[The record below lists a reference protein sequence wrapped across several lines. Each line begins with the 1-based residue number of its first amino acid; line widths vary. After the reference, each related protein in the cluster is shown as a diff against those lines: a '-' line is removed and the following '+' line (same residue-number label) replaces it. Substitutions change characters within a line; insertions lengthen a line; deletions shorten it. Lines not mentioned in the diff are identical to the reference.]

1 MVGTRRPRDRR
12 SHITRAAVT
21 AFASRGYHGV
31 QMGDIAEAVGI
42 TAPAIYRHFPNKR
55 ALLTHVL
62 LDGVEETA
70 SAVSAARRSGG
81 PAEDVLRR
89 VLCALVE
96 AAVGDH
102 HGVITLWKRESRP
115 MDAADRTKLRGILLA
130 INADVAAALAAY
142 RPDLS
147 RTDADLLARAVIAAV
162 TSLSR
167 HRLPEPA
174 DRAGALLGEMGH
186 AVATAELPADTGDAV
201 PAERTQPRS
210 MELRGGDGPAGA
222 SVRQP
227 AQQHGHLSRREEL
240 LAAAAGLFREH
251 GYAGVSVADL
261 GAAVRVTGPS
271 VYAHFASK
279 QEILAVLLARTT
291 ETLALATTSALAEAA
306 TPEDA
311 AGRLLRGYAGFALA
325 HTDLLAVSL
334 TEVAHL
340 PEEARPDIHR
350 ARRDFLAEWT
360 GAVRRLHPGL
370 DVTAARVRVYGAMSV
385 INDLV
390 QVRALRAR
398 GDLAGCLTAVG
409 RAVLAADSADL
420 ADRRR

>member
-62 LDGVEETA
+62 LDGVEDTA
-70 SAVSAARRSGG
+70 SAVSAARRSDGS
-81 PAEDVLRR
+81 AEDVLRR
-89 VLCALVE
+89 VLSALVE

-115 MDAADRTKLRGILLA
+115 MDTADRDKLRGILLA

-142 RPDLS
+142 RPGLS

-174 DRAGALLGEMGH
+174 DHAGALLSQMGH
-186 AVATAELPADTGDAV
+186 AVADTELPRDTGDPV
-201 PAERTQPRS
+201 RAEDTDPGRPS
-210 MELRGGDGPAGA
+210 
-222 SVRQP
+222 
-227 AQQHGHLSRREEL
+227 GHLSRREEL
-240 LAAAAGLFREH
+240 LAAAARLFREH

-291 ETLALATTSALAEAA
+291 ETLALSATSALAEAA

-311 AGRLLRGYAGFALA
+311 ADRLLRGYAGFALA
-325 HTDLLAVSL
+325 HTDLLATSL

-370 DVTAARVRVYGAMSV
+370 DATAARVRVYGAMSV

-409 RAVLAADSADL
+409 RAVLTADSADP

>member
-62 LDGVEETA
+62 LDGVEDTA

-89 VLCALVE
+89 VLSALVE

-115 MDAADRTKLRGILLA
+115 MDAADRDKLRDILLA
-130 INADVAAALAAY
+130 INTDVGAALAAY
-142 RPDLS
+142 RPGLS
-147 RTDADLLARAVIAAV
+147 GTDADLLARAMIATV

-167 HRLPEPA
+167 HRLPEPE
-174 DRAGALLGEMGH
+174 DRAGALLSEMGH
-186 AVATAELPADTGDAV
+186 AVATAELPSDPGV
-201 PAERTQPRS
+201 E
-210 MELRGGDGPAGA
+210 
-222 SVRQP
+222 SVRTEDAHDP
-227 AQQHGHLSRREEL
+227 VREPGHLSRREEL
-240 LAAAAGLFREH
+240 LAAAARLFRER

-306 TPEDA
+306 TPADA
-311 AGRLLRGYAGFALA
+311 ADRLLRGYAGFALA

-370 DVTAARVRVYGAMSV
+370 DATAARVRVYGAMSV

-409 RAVLAADSADL
+409 RAVLAADSADP

>member
-31 QMGDIAEAVGI
+31 QMGDIAAAVGI

-55 ALLTHVL
+55 ALLTHVV
-62 LDGVEETA
+62 LDGVEDTA
-70 SAVSAARRSGG
+70 AAVSAARRSDG

-89 VLCALVE
+89 VLSALAE

-115 MDAADRTKLRGILLA
+115 MDVADRDKLRGILLA

-142 RPDLS
+142 RPGLS

-162 TSLSR
+162 TSLSG

-174 DRAGALLGEMGH
+174 DHAGALLAAMGH
-186 AVATAELPADTGDAV
+186 AVADTELPPDA
-201 PAERTQPRS
+201 
-210 MELRGGDGPAGA
+210 GPP
-222 SVRQP
+222 SVRESAQP
-227 AQQHGHLSRREEL
+227 PGHLSRREEL
-240 LAAAAGLFREH
+240 LAAAARLFREH

-261 GAAVRVTGPS
+261 GAAVRVSGPS

-306 TPEDA
+306 DPDDA
-311 AGRLLRGYAGFALA
+311 ADRLLRGYAGFALA

-360 GAVRRLHPGL
+360 EAVRRLHPGM
-370 DVTAARVRVYGAMSV
+370 DATAARVRVYGAMSV

-409 RAVLAADSADL
+409 HAVLAADSADP

>member
-55 ALLTHVL
+55 ALLTHVV

-70 SAVSAARRSGG
+70 AAVSAARGADG
-81 PAEDVLRR
+81 PPEAALNR
-89 VLCALVE
+89 VL
-96 AAVGDH
+96 AAVVDAAAGDH
-102 HGVITLWKRESRP
+102 HGVITLWKRESRS
-115 MDAADRTKLRGILLA
+115 MDAADRDKLRDILLA
-130 INADVAAALAAY
+130 INADVAAAIAAR
-142 RPDLS
+142 RPELS
-147 RTDADLLARAVIAAV
+147 RMDADLLARAAIAAL

-174 DRAGALLGEMGH
+174 ERAGALLSEMGR
-186 AVATAELPADTGDAV
+186 AVFAAELP
-201 PAERTQPRS
+201 P
-210 MELRGGDGPAGA
+210 GGAAGEAGREA
-222 SVRQP
+222 S
-227 AQQHGHLSRREEL
+227 AGHLSRREEL
-240 LAAAAGLFREH
+240 LAAAARLFREH

-279 QEILAVLLARTT
+279 QEILAVLLARTA
-291 ETLALATTSALAEAA
+291 ETLALSANTALAEATSPA
-306 TPEDA
+306 DA
-311 AGRLLRGYAGFALA
+311 AERLLRGYTGFALA

-334 TEVAHL
+334 TEFAHL

-350 ARRDFLAEWT
+350 ARRDFLSEWIGT
-360 GAVRRLHPGL
+360 VRRLHPGM
-370 DVTAARVRVYGAMSV
+370 DATAARVRVYGAMSV

-398 GDLAGCLTAVG
+398 GDLAGCLTAVS
-409 RAVLAADSADL
+409 RAVLTTV
-420 ADRRR
+420 DRRR

>member
-70 SAVSAARRSGG
+70 SDVSAARRSDG

-89 VLCALVE
+89 VLAALVE

-115 MDAADRTKLRGILLA
+115 MDAADRTKLRDILLA
-130 INADVAAALAAY
+130 INADVAAVLAAY
-142 RPDLS
+142 RPGLS
-147 RTDADLLARAVIAAV
+147 GTDADLLARAVIAAV

-174 DRAGALLGEMGH
+174 DHAGALLSEMGH
-186 AVATAELPADTGDAV
+186 AVADAELPPD
-201 PAERTQPRS
+201 P
-210 MELRGGDGPAGA
+210 GA
-222 SVRQP
+222 PSVREP
-227 AQQHGHLSRREEL
+227 AQSPGHLSRREEL
-240 LAAAAGLFREH
+240 LAAAARLFREH

-291 ETLALATTSALAEAA
+291 ETLALSTTSALAEAA
-306 TPEDA
+306 SPADA
-311 AGRLLRGYAGFALA
+311 ADRLLRGYAGFALA

-360 GAVRRLHPGL
+360 AAVRRLHPGL
-370 DVTAARVRVYGAMSV
+370 DATAARVRVYGAMSV

-398 GDLAGCLTAVG
+398 GDLAGCLTAVS
-409 RAVLAADSADL
+409 RAVLTAEPG
-420 ADRRR
+420 DRRR